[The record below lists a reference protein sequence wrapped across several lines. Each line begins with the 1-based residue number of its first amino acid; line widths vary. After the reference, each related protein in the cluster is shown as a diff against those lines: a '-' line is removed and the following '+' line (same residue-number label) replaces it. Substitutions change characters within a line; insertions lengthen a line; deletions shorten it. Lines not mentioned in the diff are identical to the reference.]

1 MTSWE
6 LLAIGAIL
14 LLGVPH
20 GGLDGAVARRIGWP
34 PGLMSWLGF
43 HLAYVILAALAA
55 GLWWLF
61 PLTGLGAFLV
71 ISALHFGGSD
81 IASIGTDSLPWMA
94 HGGLVPIAIPSLQ
107 PALVEPIFGILVG
120 AENASLLLI
129 GLISLFLPW
138 LLILIGYC
146 FYAHKHPQY
155 RRSLFSLLGFV
166 GLAIVLPPL
175 ASFALYFCFWHSR
188 GHMLRLWQSLKLTER
203 RRSGCEAAAY
213 TVISWLVAGLI
224 FYYFQTPSTAALI
237 KLTFIGLAALTLP
250 HMLLV
255 DYADRKHHLREE
267 LP

>member
-34 PGLMSWLGF
+34 PGLMSWIGF

-61 PLTGLGAFLV
+61 PLTGLGAFLL

-81 IASIGTDSLPWMA
+81 IASVGTDSLPWMA

-107 PALVEPIFGILVG
+107 PALVEPIFIILVG
-120 AENASLLLI
+120 AENANLLLI

-146 FYAHKHPQY
+146 IYAYKHPQY
-155 RRSLFSLLGFV
+155 LRSLFSLLGFV

-175 ASFALYFCFWHSR
+175 VSFALYFCFWHSR

-203 RRSGCEAAAY
+203 RRSGREAAAY

>member
-61 PLTGLGAFLV
+61 PLTGLGAFLL

-81 IASIGTDSLPWMA
+81 ITSVGTDSLPWMA

-120 AENASLLLI
+120 AENASLLLN

-138 LLILIGYC
+138 LLTLIGYC

-175 ASFALYFCFWHSR
+175 VSFALYFCFWHSR

-203 RRSGCEAAAY
+203 RRSGREAAAY

-237 KLTFIGLAALTLP
+237 KLTFIGLASLTLP

>member
-34 PGLMSWLGF
+34 PGLVSWLGF
-43 HLAYVILAALAA
+43 HLAYTILAALTAV
-55 GLWWLF
+55 LWWLF
-61 PLTGLGAFLV
+61 PLAGLGVFLL

-81 IASIGTDSLPWMA
+81 IASVGTDSLPWIA
-94 HGGLVPIAIPSLQ
+94 HGGLVPIVIPSLQ
-107 PALVEPIFGILVG
+107 PALVEPIFVILVG
-120 AENASLLLI
+120 AENASLLLN

-138 LLILIGYC
+138 LLILIVYC
-146 FYAHKHPQY
+146 FYAFKQLQY
-155 RRSLFSLLGFV
+155 RRSLVSLLGFV

-175 ASFALYFCFWHSR
+175 VSFAVYFCFWHSR
-188 GHMLRLWQSLKLTER
+188 GHIMRLWQSLGINER
-203 RRSGCEAAAY
+203 RRSVVEAAMY
-213 TVISWLVAGLI
+213 TVVSWLTAGLI
-224 FYYFQTPSTAALI
+224 FYYFQTPSTAALV

-255 DYADRKHHLREE
+255 DYADRKYHLREE

>member
-1 MTSWE
+1 
-6 LLAIGAIL
+6 LL
-14 LLGVPH
+14 
-20 GGLDGAVARRIGWP
+20 
-34 PGLMSWLGF
+34 
-43 HLAYVILAALAA
+43 
-55 GLWWLF
+55 
-61 PLTGLGAFLV
+61 
-71 ISALHFGGSD
+71 
-81 IASIGTDSLPWMA
+81 
-94 HGGLVPIAIPSLQ
+94 
-107 PALVEPIFGILVG
+107 
-120 AENASLLLI
+120 N

-138 LLILIGYC
+138 LLTLIGYC
-146 FYAHKHPQY
+146 FYAYKHPQY

-175 ASFALYFCFWHSR
+175 VSFALYFCFWHSR

-203 RRSGCEAAAY
+203 RRSGREAAAY

>member
-43 HLAYVILAALAA
+43 HLAYVILAVLAA

-61 PLTGLGAFLV
+61 PLAGLGVFLL

-81 IASIGTDSLPWMA
+81 IASVGTDSLPWMA

-107 PALVEPIFGILVG
+107 PALVEPIFVILVG
-120 AENASLLLI
+120 AENANLLLN
-129 GLISLFLPW
+129 GLISLLLPW
-138 LLILIGYC
+138 LLIIIGYC
-146 FYAHKHPQY
+146 FYAYKQSQY
-155 RRSLFSLLGFV
+155 RRPLASLLFFL
-166 GLAIVLPPL
+166 GLIVVLPPL
-175 ASFALYFCFWHSR
+175 VSFALYFCFWHSR
-188 GHMLRLWQSLKLTER
+188 GHMLRLWQSLGLNER
-203 RRSGCEAAAY
+203 RRSGLEAAAY
-213 TVISWLVAGLI
+213 TVMSWLTAGLI
-224 FYYFQTPSTAALI
+224 FYYVQTPSTAALV

-255 DYADRKHHLREE
+255 DYADRKHNFREQ

>member
-34 PGLMSWLGF
+34 PGLVSWLGF
-43 HLAYVILAALAA
+43 HLAYAILAALTAV
-55 GLWWLF
+55 LWWLF
-61 PLTGLGAFLV
+61 PLAGLGVFLL

-81 IASIGTDSLPWMA
+81 IASVGTNSLPWMA

-107 PALVEPIFGILVG
+107 PALVEPIFIILVG
-120 AENASLLLI
+120 AENANLLLN

-203 RRSGCEAAAY
+203 RRSGREAAAY
-213 TVISWLVAGLI
+213 TVISWLAAGLI
-224 FYYFQTPSTAALI
+224 FYYVQTPSTAALI

>member
-34 PGLMSWLGF
+34 PGLVSWLGF
-43 HLAYVILAALAA
+43 HLAYAILAALTAV
-55 GLWWLF
+55 LWWLF
-61 PLTGLGAFLV
+61 PLAGLGVFLL

-81 IASIGTDSLPWMA
+81 IASVGTDSLPWIA
-94 HGGLVPIAIPSLQ
+94 HGGLVPIVIPSLQ
-107 PALVEPIFGILVG
+107 PALVEPIFVILVG
-120 AENASLLLI
+120 AENASLLLN

-138 LLILIGYC
+138 LLILIVYC
-146 FYAHKHPQY
+146 FYAFRQLQY
-155 RRSLFSLLGFV
+155 RRSLVSLLGFV

-175 ASFALYFCFWHSR
+175 VSFAVYFCFWHSR
-188 GHMLRLWQSLKLTER
+188 GHMLRLWQSLGINER
-203 RRSGCEAAAY
+203 RRSVVD
-213 TVISWLVAGLI
+213 TVVSWLAAGLI
-224 FYYFQTPSTAALI
+224 FYYFQTPSTAALV

-255 DYADRKHHLREE
+255 DYADRKYHLREE

>member
-6 LLAIGAIL
+6 LLSIGAIL

-55 GLWWLF
+55 VLWWLF
-61 PLTGLGAFLV
+61 PLTGLVAFLV

-81 IASIGTDSLPWMA
+81 IASVGTDSLPWMA

-107 PALVEPIFGILVG
+107 PALVEPIFGILIG
-120 AENASLLLI
+120 AENASLLLD
-129 GLISLFLPW
+129 GLINLFLPW
-138 LLILIGYC
+138 LLILTGYC

-203 RRSGCEAAAY
+203 RRSGREAAAY